1 MPKLLQWNTVDT
13 QHYSTKHS
21 KYCVGPFGLMA
32 CCYSQQCL
40 LCIRTTYPPSS
51 SFQTQFSISQ
61 IVIMPPRRRQVR
73 DKCPTCGKFK
83 GKGVP
88 CRFCAARQAQATNTA
103 SQQPPTPSAPSSPP
117 ASSQP
122 QLPHPQEPQ
131 TQDVPP
137 SQQEA
142 ASPPPSPRPSSQ
154 APSSPRPRRGANP
167 SPQQQQQQP
176 RDNQPAT
183 PDVAD

>member
-1 MPKLLQWNTVDT
+1 
-13 QHYSTKHS
+13 
-21 KYCVGPFGLMA
+21 
-32 CCYSQQCL
+32 
-40 LCIRTTYPPSS
+40 
-51 SFQTQFSISQ
+51 
-61 IVIMPPRRRQVR
+61 MPPRRRQVR

-131 TQDVPP
+131 TQDVSNHADTAVGSTLPTGGSFPP
-137 SQQEA
+137 TLAETIE
-142 ASPPPSPRPSSQ
+142 
-154 APSSPRPRRGANP
+154 SSPIVTETTQGSQSVTAAAAAA
-167 SPQQQQQQP
+167 
-176 RDNQPAT
+176 AT
-183 PDVAD
+183 